1 MRAPI
6 AYRNGSLRAF
16 GHPLHVML
24 VHFPLGLWPWVLP
37 LELAGWLGWEA
48 GWRIA
53 FWANA
58 AGLVAALPAAATGLA
73 DMVGLK
79 RGPAAERIANLHMIA
94 MLCAA
99 AAFGGELAFHPPGA
113 VIAAP
118 RAFVNLGLGLFGSA
132 FLFWGAWLGG
142 ELVFRHGA
150 GRDDEG
156 ILGSER
162 P

>member
-1 MRAPI
+1 MRAPL
-6 AYRNGSLRAF
+6 AYRNGSLRSF
-16 GHPLHVML
+16 GHPLHAML
-24 VHFPLGLWPWVLP
+24 VHFPMALWPMVLP
-37 LELAGWLGWEA
+37 LELAGLLGWEP

-58 AGLVAALPAAATGLA
+58 AGLATALPAAVAGLA
-73 DMVGLK
+73 DMLGLR
-79 RGPAAERIANLHMIA
+79 RGPAAERVANLHMAA

-113 VIAAP
+113 ALTAP
-118 RAFVNLGLGLFGSA
+118 RAFVNLGLCLLGSA
-132 FLFWGAWLGG
+132 CLFWGGWLGG

-156 ILGSER
+156 FPGGER